1 MARKPIAHGTF
12 KPRIH
17 GDLSTREVQEIITRK
32 CKCRVITSN
41 GSGPVVIFL
50 PHGWDNLVASTNYG
64 KWTPENEL
72 ESQYFLEGYYF
83 KDPSGKTTTVVTH
96 VLTPVSHSRHRTAA
110 QLYEEGG
117 ENAYKNLE
125 DQEKA
130 LAEHAC
136 AGRVSSTGA
145 ELNPFFKE
153 YGAPIR
159 VGFGH
164 THPNLGVFF
173 SATDKTSVFAAPGE
187 PWVTMVVDPRR
198 CDILVTTGKDLTK
211 SKLIIMG
218 SKECP
223 SEHAPVRTTELLEDK
238 ELKFDFN
245 SSVLPEIT
253 ALLNE
258 FIKHKGLR
266 FDFKISGRFPGRMK
280 LKGSFSKK
288 DHKN

>member
-1 MARKPIAHGTF
+1 MTRKPIAHGTF

-17 GDLSTREVQEIITRK
+17 GDLSTREVLDIITRK
-32 CKCRVITSN
+32 CKCRVVTSK
-41 GSGPVVIFL
+41 GSGPAVVFL

-72 ESQYFLEGYYF
+72 ESQYFLEGYFF
-83 KDPSGKTTTVVTH
+83 KDQSGNTTTIITH

-110 QLYEEGG
+110 QLYGEGG

-125 DQEKA
+125 EQEKA
-130 LAEHAC
+130 LAEYAC
-136 AGRVSSTGA
+136 AGRVSATGA
-145 ELNPFFKE
+145 ELNPFFTAC
-153 YGAPIR
+153 GTPVR

-198 CDILVTTGKDLTK
+198 CDILVTTGKELSK

-218 SKECP
+218 NKEH
-223 SEHAPVRTTELLEDK
+223 SSAQSPVQSTQTLENR
-238 ELKFDFN
+238 EMKFDFN
-245 SSVLPEIT
+245 SSVLPEIS

-258 FIKHKGLR
+258 FIKHDGLR
-266 FDFKISGRFPGRMK
+266 FDFKINGRFPGRMK
-280 LKGSFSKK
+280 LKGSFSKMDQK
-288 DHKN
+288 K